1 MIELIDI
8 PSPRAVGAKI
18 SGKIEKS
25 DLDQIIAAI
34 EKKLQKVDKLGIYV
48 ELESFGGIS
57 FDALAEDV
65 KFGLANLNRFDKKAV
80 VSGESGSKRP
90 PNLWT
95 RFSQESKSDTSL
107 PSKRRRP
114 RSGWQIRTTS
124 TVKRKHPSPVGKTAR
139 QCPSQP

>member
-57 FDALAEDV
+57 FDALADDV

-80 VSGESGSKRP
+80 VSAEE
-90 PNLWT
+90 WV
-95 RFSQESKSDTSL
+95 E
-107 PSKRRRP
+107 
-114 RSGWQIRTTS
+114 
-124 TVKRKHPSPVGKTAR
+124 KTAEFVDKIFSGIEIR
-139 QCPSQP
+139 HFSPEQKEEAKKWVAD